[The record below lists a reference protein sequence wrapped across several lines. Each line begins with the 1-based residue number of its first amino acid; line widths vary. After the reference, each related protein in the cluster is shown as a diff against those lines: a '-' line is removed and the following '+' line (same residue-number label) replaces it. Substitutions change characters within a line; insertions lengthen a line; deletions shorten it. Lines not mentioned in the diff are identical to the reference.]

1 MTAPVFIGDEI
12 SAAGFRLAGV
22 RIRTPAYDEILQT
35 LEWASK
41 QASLILITTEYL
53 DMLTSEDHERF
64 LQQLLPPVV
73 VVPDINDYYQAED
86 LATSLR
92 AQLGVLE

>member
-1 MTAPVFIGDEI
+1 MAAPVFIGDEI

-22 RIRTPAYDEILQT
+22 RVRTPADDQILPT

-41 QASLILITTEYL
+41 QASLIMVTPEFL
-53 DMLTSEDHERF
+53 DKLSSEDKERF

-73 VVPDINDYYQAED
+73 AVPDINGNYQVED
-86 LATSLR
+86 LTTSLR

>member
-1 MTAPVFIGDEI
+1 MSAPVFIGDEV

-22 RIRTPAYDEILQT
+22 RVRTPSDDQILPT

-41 QASLILITTEYL
+41 QACLIMITPEFL
-53 DMLTSEDHERF
+53 DVLSPEDKERF

-73 VVPDINDYYQAED
+73 AVPDINGNYQVED
-86 LATSLR
+86 LTTSLR